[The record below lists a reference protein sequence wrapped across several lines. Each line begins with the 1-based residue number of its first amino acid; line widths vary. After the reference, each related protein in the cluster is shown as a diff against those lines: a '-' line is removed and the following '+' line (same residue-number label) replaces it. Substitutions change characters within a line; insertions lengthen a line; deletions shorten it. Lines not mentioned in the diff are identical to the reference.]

1 MTGKKPAAIYQG
13 TCTGHGRPIEG
24 HVHNKAVDPCGVT
37 PATAIVKPLAT
48 KDATC
53 LWIGF
58 PIAPLATLPLRN
70 VFINSI
76 VPVLDGDVLTNHTSA
91 TMHTVIS
98 NCCSP
103 TGCAPTVITAPC
115 SMLTAEDQKGVGHP
129 RVVIATCKNVLVNGR
144 PLARVGDPLG
154 PPCLSKIAAG
164 SANVIVGGGDDGADA
179 ENAAGDAAAD
189 VGTQS
194 ADAAAGAGANAGSIT
209 PSPAGQQ
216 WSARLNA
223 SDQAAMMA

>member
-1 MTGKKPAAIYQG
+1 MAGKKPAAIYQG
-13 TCTGHGRPIEG
+13 TCTGHGREVSG
-24 HVHNKAVDPCGVT
+24 HIHNKAVDPCGVT
-37 PATAIVKPLAT
+37 PMTAATKPLAT

-58 PIAPLATLPLRN
+58 PIAPQGTLPLRN

-98 NCCSP
+98 QCCSP
-103 TGCAPTVITAPC
+103 TGCAPTVISAPC
-115 SMLTAEDQKGVGHP
+115 SMLTAEDSKGAGHP
-129 RVVIATCKNVLVNGR
+129 RVVVATTKNVIVNGL
-144 PLARVGDPLG
+144 PLARVGDPMA

-164 SANVIVGGGDDGADA
+164 SANVIVGGGDSGEDA
-179 ENAAGDAAAD
+179 ENAAGDTAAD
-189 VGTQS
+189 AGTQ
-194 ADAAAGAGANAGSIT
+194 AGGDAAAAGSNAGSIT

-223 SDQAAMMA
+223 SDQAAMAG